1 MNDQQAN
8 KLVSELARKLSEQN
22 KTLAVAES
30 CTGGWLSKT
39 LTDLQ
44 GSSEWFL
51 GSVVSYSNFAK
62 CKLLH
67 VDNSLINEY
76 GAVSKQVVESMAEGV
91 QREFSSTLAL
101 SITGIAG
108 PAGGTD
114 DKPVGLVWFAI
125 TSSPKNVKSVSYSF
139 EGGRDNVRR
148 QAVVKGL
155 QLLIKLADE

>member
-125 TSSPKNVKSVSYSF
+125 TSSPNKVKSVSYSF

-155 QLLIKLADE
+155 QLLIRLADE